1 MKKKLTLSIDDDVY
15 EKLGEIPRKVSVSEV
30 TSYFLKLFVEEI
42 RLGREL
48 TGDEV
53 KAILD
58 RTPEGRDFRER
69 FRTIWG
75 PKLKKVDT
83 VLESLRMSKKTLKK
97 KK

>member
-42 RLGREL
+42 KLGREL

-53 KAILD
+53 KVILD
-58 RTPEGRDFRER
+58 STPEGKDFRQR
-69 FRTIWG
+69 LNTIWG
-75 PKLKKVDT
+75 PKVKKLDAVF
-83 VLESLRMSKKTLKK
+83 ESLRISKKTLKK